1 MCGIAGTLNFKTTNE
16 DLIIINESI
25 LNRGPDGSG
34 YLNIDEFNLKLFHTR
49 LAITDFTKKGEQ
61 PFTSQ
66 NKRFIIIF
74 NGEIY
79 NYKDLKKKLFDEGVY
94 FQSSSDTEVL
104 IEAISKWGLQ
114 KTLETIHG
122 MFVFC
127 LLDRDKKKLFLVR
140 DSFGEKHLFYYKDKN
155 KLIFSSEISTINNLT
170 KTNIS
175 DESVYKLLEY
185 SYIESPSS
193 IYSNVKKL
201 EPGQVIEY
209 DINQNELNY
218 TSKYFLDK
226 KKLFETISNDS
237 VFSEYQ
243 LKSVLRESIDNIS
256 KDYEKKI
263 GVFLSSGIDSS
274 LIFTEIAKKNDNLNS
289 YTIGFEGEESEIDSA
304 ISLSKKFNVKN
315 VNKVLK
321 EDDVIENLKIINNIY
336 NEPLCDPS
344 CIPMIS
350 LCKMASKDVKVAI
363 SGDASDEIFGGYN
376 RYKLYNNILSISE
389 LGSFILKNDLIKKL
403 INNHIFQNNNL
414 SKFTDNIINKQFS
427 SAYEIIIKNNYR
439 RNNLHVISQDAKFK
453 NDKELNKLDK
463 KLIPLFCDLN
473 SYLPDNIF
481 QKTDKASMFYGLEVR
496 TPFTNYELANLG
508 ISHYKHCNYKNN
520 KKPLLDLLKENY
532 YEYEIRKI
540 KKGFGIPKKFFSR
553 KKIFDFLLQN
563 IYDTKNLNEF
573 VNNKFIN
580 KIILDYK
587 IDPNKNFQKFF
598 TLSNLSLWL
607 KNQ

>member
-175 DESVYKLLEY
+175 DESVYKLLEF

-193 IYSNVKKL
+193 IYSNVKKFSKSHFNL
-201 EPGQVIEY
+201 PKQSMFKM
-209 DINQNELNY
+209 NY
-218 TSKYFLDK
+218 
-226 KKLFETISNDS
+226 
-237 VFSEYQ
+237 
-243 LKSVLRESIDNIS
+243 LR
-256 KDYEKKI
+256 
-263 GVFLSSGIDSS
+263 G
-274 LIFTEIAKKNDNLNS
+274 
-289 YTIGFEGEESEIDSA
+289 
-304 ISLSKKFNVKN
+304 
-315 VNKVLK
+315 
-321 EDDVIENLKIINNIY
+321 
-336 NEPLCDPS
+336 
-344 CIPMIS
+344 
-350 LCKMASKDVKVAI
+350 
-363 SGDASDEIFGGYN
+363 
-376 RYKLYNNILSISE
+376 
-389 LGSFILKNDLIKKL
+389 LKNDLEKV
-403 INNHIFQNNNL
+403 
-414 SKFTDNIINKQFS
+414 
-427 SAYEIIIKNNYR
+427 A
-439 RNNLHVISQDAKFK
+439 
-453 NDKELNKLDK
+453 LNKYSKLK
-463 KLIPLFCDLN
+463 KIKSFLRNCSRCLSLSSRYILI
-473 SYLPDNIF
+473 
-481 QKTDKASMFYGLEVR
+481 MHGLE
-496 TPFTNYELANLG
+496 
-508 ISHYKHCNYKNN
+508 
-520 KKPLLDLLKENY
+520 
-532 YEYEIRKI
+532 
-540 KKGFGIPKKFFSR
+540 
-553 KKIFDFLLQN
+553 
-563 IYDTKNLNEF
+563 
-573 VNNKFIN
+573 
-580 KIILDYK
+580 
-587 IDPNKNFQKFF
+587 
-598 TLSNLSLWL
+598 
-607 KNQ
+607 

>member
-226 KKLFETISNDS
+226 KNYLKPYLTIA
-237 VFSEYQ
+237 Y
-243 LKSVLRESIDNIS
+243 
-256 KDYEKKI
+256 
-263 GVFLSSGIDSS
+263 
-274 LIFTEIAKKNDNLNS
+274 
-289 YTIGFEGEESEIDSA
+289 
-304 ISLSKKFNVKN
+304 
-315 VNKVLK
+315 
-321 EDDVIENLKIINNIY
+321 
-336 NEPLCDPS
+336 
-344 CIPMIS
+344 
-350 LCKMASKDVKVAI
+350 
-363 SGDASDEIFGGYN
+363 
-376 RYKLYNNILSISE
+376 
-389 LGSFILKNDLIKKL
+389 
-403 INNHIFQNNNL
+403 FQN
-414 SKFTDNIINKQFS
+414 IN
-427 SAYEIIIKNNYR
+427 
-439 RNNLHVISQDAKFK
+439 
-453 NDKELNKLDK
+453 
-463 KLIPLFCDLN
+463 
-473 SYLPDNIF
+473 
-481 QKTDKASMFYGLEVR
+481 
-496 TPFTNYELANLG
+496 
-508 ISHYKHCNYKNN
+508 
-520 KKPLLDLLKENY
+520 
-532 YEYEIRKI
+532 
-540 KKGFGIPKKFFSR
+540 
-553 KKIFDFLLQN
+553 
-563 IYDTKNLNEF
+563 
-573 VNNKFIN
+573 
-580 KIILDYK
+580 
-587 IDPNKNFQKFF
+587 
-598 TLSNLSLWL
+598 
-607 KNQ
+607 